1 MTKLWMRAHYSL
13 HRQKCSIKIMQ
24 AGDKVRLLQIGILC
38 GLASALV
45 VGLWAFANERPLW
58 WAIPPSVASGLF
70 GAWAGLTF
78 FGIAH
83 IERLAA
89 HRVHGGRHHYF
100 ERQEVRVVFDQADD
114 VWLCLDDMRKCVG
127 GDATAIRHYAAHEAA
142 TFEGRG
148 RRVYLSVAGAR
159 RYLRL
164 ARHPDLPKFIAWFE
178 TDLLAPIERRR
189 ERGLP
194 LYGSGEGRI

>member
-1 MTKLWMRAHYSL
+1 MEV
-13 HRQKCSIKIMQ
+13 
-24 AGDKVRLLQIGILC
+24 GDKVRFVQIAVLC
-38 GLASALV
+38 GVAPALV

-58 WAIPPSVASGLF
+58 WAIPPGIACGLV
-70 GAWAGLTF
+70 GIWAAWTI

-83 IERLAA
+83 LERIVA

-100 ERQEVRVVFDQADD
+100 EQQEVRVVFDQLDD
-114 VWLCLDDMRKCVG
+114 VWLRLDDLRKCIG
-127 GDATAIRHYAAHEAA
+127 GDVAAIRHYAPHEAT
-142 TFEGRG
+142 TFEGRVRG
-148 RRVYLSVAGAR
+148 VYLSVAGAR

-164 ARHPDLPKFIAWFE
+164 ARHPDLPKFMTWFE